1 MNILFV
7 LGGLLGLVLGG
18 EYLVRGA
25 VALAQRV
32 GLSPLVIGL
41 TVVGFGTSTPELVTS
56 VQAAMLGAPDIALGN
71 VVGSNI
77 ANILLILGIAA
88 LIAPFAINRGSF
100 ARDGSVMLAASV
112 LCLGAVLFGRVDRLA
127 GLICIVGPHLPPVS
141 IKNKCHSAGR

>member
-41 TVVGFGTSTPELVTS
+41 TVVGFGTSAPELVTS
-56 VQAAMLGAPDIALGN
+56 VQAALLGAPDIALGN

-77 ANILLILGIAA
+77 YNILGILGVTALARPIPIPPQIAQLDVWVMSAATLA
-88 LIAPFAINRGSF
+88 LIIA
-100 ARDGSVMLAASV
+100 VMAWQQIGRVTGILF
-112 LCLGAVLFGRVDRLA
+112 LGAYAAYTGWLVA
-127 GLICIVGPHLPPVS
+127 
-141 IKNKCHSAGR
+141 AA

>member
-18 EYLVRGA
+18 EYSVRGA

-88 LIAPFAINRGSF
+88 LIAPFAINRG
-100 ARDGSVMLAASV
+100 
-112 LCLGAVLFGRVDRLA
+112 
-127 GLICIVGPHLPPVS
+127 
-141 IKNKCHSAGR
+141 